1 MSDSETS
8 EIVKLQELLLGRFE
22 ELGVGTKATN
32 NPARQLAHI
41 AVLGRRFGENTLP
54 LLLSLRTEHTHSL
67 FELVNAMKRDL
78 AELRD
83 AIQDLEPDF
92 PALIKAFIERTFQW
106 SGPLL

>member
-1 MSDSETS
+1 MSDPETS

-22 ELGVGTKATN
+22 ELGIGPKATN
-32 NPARQLAHI
+32 NLARELAHI

-54 LLLSLRTEHTHSL
+54 LFLSLRTEHAHAP

-78 AELRD
+78 DELRD

-92 PALIKAFIERTFQW
+92 PALIKTFIA
-106 SGPLL
+106 

>member
-22 ELGVGTKATN
+22 ELDIGVLATN
-32 NPARQLAHI
+32 NLARQLAHI
-41 AVLGRRFGENTLP
+41 AVLERRFGENTLP
-54 LLLSLRTEHTHSL
+54 LFLSLQAEHAHSL

-78 AELRD
+78 DELRD

-92 PALIKAFIERTFQW
+92 PALIKALIE
-106 SGPLL
+106 

>member
-22 ELGVGTKATN
+22 ELGIGARATSN
-32 NPARQLAHI
+32 LARQLAHI

-54 LLLSLRTEHTHSL
+54 LFLSLRPEHAHAL

-78 AELRD
+78 DELRD
-83 AIQDLEPDF
+83 AIQDLESDY
-92 PALIKAFIERTFQW
+92 PALIRAFV
-106 SGPLL
+106 S